1 MLTEPTTV
9 QTVASVTCAR
19 RRYATEGPLST
30 LIPVFVDVETYMNE
44 RRGISLS
51 SMTLRQY
58 IKNSYLTSIAV
69 AIADSATEVWL
80 TPNGEAPKDLIA
92 LLTELAKDPRYVF
105 VCHNAAFDIRV
116 LRFMLGIPQPKNVW
130 CTVEGAMG
138 AWPECV
144 GGYSLKALG
153 AFLQLPVHMLKID
166 VEEAFGKTLEQ
177 LTGAEMAQYNTRDVD
192 SMREIYYY
200 QIACLSA
207 REQEIALMTHHV
219 RQFNFVVDPD
229 ALVKLIEKLD
239 LNANDAQENASELLS
254 MEQLA
259 EVFNRNTGDG
269 SLRSV
274 RVQRLS
280 KLITEKWNVTLP
292 TTSLKKLSP
301 ILQAKY
307 PEVTNLLKQ
316 TSRANKMIS
325 HGRRSKIFRGVP
337 EVDVELGFARAHTF
351 RFSSPS
357 SGKGLN
363 LHNVPKH
370 DKSVAEPIRR
380 VFRMPPDKC
389 LVRGDLANVEFR
401 VEGWLTDSKNVFK
414 MFDPALGGDINNDP
428 YCMTWKAM
436 TSIAITK
443 KDPVRQVAKSAV
455 LGLGYCMGAAG
466 YANVLLGVLA
476 DKKSKVTEEKL
487 NEMRLSLGWE
497 KSKRLNYIMEKTNC
511 TEITALA
518 AYHIHRLFNEAY
530 PEYTRVADWL
540 LRLVENVSACG
551 DSAANAQYEI
561 DRMYQSHYAP
571 DRNKIGIELDP
582 DETTG
587 VSLRVRC
594 GPWTPTV
601 CWRQPLVRSIFTN
614 NHSEPRLTILKATGE
629 EKPFTKQLAIENVT
643 QSAAR
648 NALCYGLL
656 ELKKR
661 GVVDILHIHD
671 EVMII
676 TDRKREAVLQAR
688 QHLIDVFGPG
698 NNHPMNWAILIKP
711 EEITVTESMYE
722 DEMDVAVPK
731 LNKETGKMSEGND
744 RWGKI
749 LRNEPDMFLNLT

>member
-1 MLTEPTTV
+1 MI
-9 QTVASVTCAR
+9 VAAGQKLISTR
-19 RRYATEGPLST
+19 RRGATNGPLSK

-51 SMTLRQY
+51 TMTLRQY
-58 IKNSYLTSIAV
+58 IKNSHLTSIAV
-69 AIADSATEVWL
+69 ALADSETEVWQ
-80 TPNGEAPKDLIA
+80 TPNGHLSDGLIE
-92 LLTELAKDPRYVF
+92 LLTNLANDPRYVF

-153 AFLQLPVHMLKID
+153 SFLDLPKHMLKID
-166 VEEAFGKTLEQ
+166 VEEAYGKSLER
-177 LTGAEMAQYNTRDVD
+177 LSGEELCQYNKRDVE
-192 SMREIYYY
+192 SMREIYYS
-200 QIACLSA
+200 QIACLPA
-207 REQEIALMTHHV
+207 QEQEIALMTHHV
-219 RQFNFVVDPD
+219 RQFHFVIEPT
-229 ALVKLIEKLD
+229 ALNGLIEKLD
-239 LNANDAQENASELLS
+239 LNANDAQENASELIS
-254 MEQLA
+254 MEQIA
-259 EVFNRNTGDG
+259 EVFNRNTPDG

-280 KLITEKWNVTLP
+280 KLITKKWNITLP

-301 ILQAKY
+301 ILQAQY
-307 PEVTNLLKQ
+307 PEVTDLLKQ

-325 HGRRSKIFRGVP
+325 HGRRSKIFIGVP
-337 EVDVELGFARAHTF
+337 EVDVELGYARAHTF

-370 DKSVAEPIRR
+370 DKSVAEPIRK

-401 VEGWLTDSKNVFK
+401 VEGWLTDAVKVFK
-414 MFDPALGGDINNDP
+414 MFDPILGGNINNDP
-428 YCMTWKAM
+428 YCMSWKAM
-436 TSIAITK
+436 TSIEISK

-455 LGLGYCMGAAG
+455 LGLGYCMGAPG

-487 NEMRLSLGWE
+487 YEMSINLGWR
-497 KSKRLNYIMEKTNC
+497 KNHRLNYIREKTNC
-511 TEITALA
+511 SEIVALA
-518 AYHIHRLFNEAY
+518 AYNIHRLFNETY

-540 LRLVENVSACG
+540 FNAIETMAQVCGGSADNAKSVIERLY
-551 DSAANAQYEI
+551 AQTT
-561 DRMYQSHYAP
+561 AP
-571 DRNKIGIELDP
+571 DRNKIGLEVDP
-582 DETTG
+582 DERDG
-587 VSLRVRC
+587 VSVRVRC

-601 CWRQPLVRSIFTN
+601 CWRQPLVRSVYKDDRA
-614 NHSEPRLTILKATGE
+614 EPKLTILKATGE
-629 EKPFTKQLAIENVT
+629 QKPFTKQLAIENVT

-661 GVVDILHIHD
+661 GVMDILHIHD

-676 TDRKREAVLQAR
+676 TDRKRDAVLAAR

-698 NNHPMNWAILIKP
+698 NNHPMDWAILIKP

-722 DEMDVAVPK
+722 DEVDVAVPK

-749 LRNEPDMFLNLT
+749 QRNEPDMFVGIP